1 MSEKINFI
9 PASELPEAQGDTV
22 DVLCVE
28 DGKMKRKSANGL
40 GGGGGLVVFIAEEF
54 LNAELSELWGTEV
67 YNASRNGSPEDI
79 MTYEEGK
86 AAIKR
91 GGCIA
96 MAFVDDTSDEGEGFD
111 AVFCAGGQF
120 APDYKIIGVFFDEST
135 DSYSFVLAF
144 SDTEIP
150 TDVNSVSTLAAN
162 LSARKPSKRLRGE
175 S

>member
-40 GGGGGLVVFIAEEF
+40 GGGGGLVVHGTEEF
-54 LNAELSELWGTEV
+54 VNAELSELLGSEV

-86 AAIKR
+86 SAIKR
-91 GGCIA
+91 GGCVMMVFA
-96 MAFVDDTSDEGEGFD
+96 DDTSDEGEGFE
-111 AVFCAGGQF
+111 AVFCATGQF
-120 APDYKIIGVFFDEST
+120 APDYKMIAVSLDGSA